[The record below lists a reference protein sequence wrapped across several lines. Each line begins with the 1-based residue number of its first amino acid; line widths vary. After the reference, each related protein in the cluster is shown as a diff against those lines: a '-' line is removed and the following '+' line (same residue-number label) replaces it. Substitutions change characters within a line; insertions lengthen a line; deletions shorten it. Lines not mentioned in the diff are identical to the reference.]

1 MINERR
7 PSATRIFSKIKN
19 NQNPSPIKYFDNVNN
34 QNFEINNDKKEKKD
48 RGEFLKRLIQT
59 EEDEENHKIS
69 QINYNVYSN
78 PKMLYLDD
86 NNDTYRNSI
95 IQESEKKMNKSKNSN
110 SKQITKKK
118 NNYMENEEFQDKNN
132 NNNSEGSKKHK
143 NKKKYSF
150 KSKKK
155 ITHTVLIR
163 NKSAKMSLLKKMNN
177 LDKLKNTVF
186 TKFSIGNNIT
196 YDDKEDSKNINN
208 LFNNLNKNNDLIN
221 DENTIKEDED
231 NYKLNNINLN
241 NLKSRNTI
249 KTIENKKN
257 ENIEQL
263 KIGDIVIIISI
274 IEYNLNES
282 NKELENIIKLIE
294 FNDFT
299 KIT

>member
-1 MINERR
+1 MIKERI

-59 EEDEENHKIS
+59 EEDEENHKIA

-155 ITHTVLIR
+155 LLI
-163 NKSAKMSLLKKMNN
+163 L
-177 LDKLKNTVF
+177 
-186 TKFSIGNNIT
+186 
-196 YDDKEDSKNINN
+196 Y
-208 LFNNLNKNNDLIN
+208 
-221 DENTIKEDED
+221 
-231 NYKLNNINLN
+231 
-241 NLKSRNTI
+241 
-249 KTIENKKN
+249 
-257 ENIEQL
+257 
-263 KIGDIVIIISI
+263 
-274 IEYNLNES
+274 
-282 NKELENIIKLIE
+282 
-294 FNDFT
+294 
-299 KIT
+299 